1 MKIKEYIERIIE
13 NGRPED
19 MEELSDM
26 LDEAIMKVKIN
37 DPKCYK
43 KYRMKLMGM
52 AYNYKFDRETAKEI
66 VEDMRPLGEVWT
78 IEETTNVKN
87 QYGVNADDND
97 FYIVINSLVND
108 YNNVIDKEDV
118 ETYVKMANAFIND
131 TDSVKDKIWIY
142 YNEIPKRD

>member
-1 MKIKEYIERIIE
+1 MKIKEYIERIIG
-13 NGRPED
+13 NGKSED

-43 KYRMKLMGM
+43 KYKMKLMGM

-66 VEDMRPLGEVWT
+66 VEDIQPLGEVLT
-78 IEETTNVKN
+78 IQETTNVKN
-87 QYGVNADDND
+87 QYVINADDND

-118 ETYVKMANAFIND
+118 ETYVKIANAFIND

-142 YNEIPKRD
+142 YNEILKRD

>member
-1 MKIKEYIERIIE
+1 MKKDFCRICIRTILTYSIIILIICLLKAFNIDYFDIKY
-13 NGRPED
+13 
-19 MEELSDM
+19 
-26 LDEAIMKVKIN
+26 
-37 DPKCYK
+37 
-43 KYRMKLMGM
+43 
-52 AYNYKFDRETAKEI
+52 
-66 VEDMRPLGEVWT
+66 
-78 IEETTNVKN
+78 
-87 QYGVNADDND
+87 DND